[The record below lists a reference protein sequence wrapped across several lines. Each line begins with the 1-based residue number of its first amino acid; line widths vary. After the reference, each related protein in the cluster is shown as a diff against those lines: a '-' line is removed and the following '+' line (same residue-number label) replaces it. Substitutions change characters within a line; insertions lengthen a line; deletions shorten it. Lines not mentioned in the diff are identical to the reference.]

1 MKRDRLTQ
9 LLVVCFGLY
18 QLGHM
23 LSNFVAAYLYAT
35 QGVIS
40 FPALPPP
47 GGWSQDMVHVYIDM
61 ASMDTLNA
69 IASLVFVWAYFKAR
83 PWHLWLGTV
92 TLTLSF
98 YAGILFNLT
107 AYQAG
112 AWLGDNLWLY
122 LFINITYIP
131 IAVLWAQ
138 VMYQGYK
145 RRA

>member
-1 MKRDRLTQ
+1 MKRDRLTSI
-9 LLVVCFGLY
+9 LVVCFGLY

-23 LSNFVAAYLYAT
+23 SSNFLAAYLYASR
-35 QGVIS
+35 GVIG

-47 GGWSQDMVHVYIDM
+47 GGWSPDMVNVYIDM

-69 IASLVFVWAYFKAR
+69 IASLVFVWAYFKAK

-107 AYQAG
+107 AFQAG
-112 AWLGDNLWLY
+112 AWVGANLWLY

-131 IAVLWAQ
+131 IAVLWGQ
-138 VMYQGYK
+138 VMYWGYK
-145 RRA
+145 NRS

>member
-1 MKRDRLTQ
+1 MKRDRFTKF
-9 LLVVCFGLY
+9 LVVCFGLY
-18 QLGHM
+18 QLSHM
-23 LSNFVAAYLYAT
+23 LSNFRAAWLYT
-35 QGVIS
+35 TKGVVG

-47 GGWSQDMVHVYIDM
+47 GGWSLDMVHVYMDM

-69 IASLVFVWAYFKAR
+69 IASLVFVWAFFKAK
-83 PWHLWLGTV
+83 PWHLWLGIV

-112 AWLGDNLWLY
+112 AWVGGNLWFY

-131 IAVLWAQ
+131 IAVLWVK
-138 VMYQGYK
+138 VMVLGYK
-145 RRA
+145 NRF